1 MNYSKLETPQGVTLI
16 PQSAAQ
22 ASVVWLHGLGADG
35 NDFVPLVPE
44 LRLPDALAIR
54 FVFPHAPVRP
64 VTINNGMRMRAWYD
78 VVGFGVDRVEDEQ
91 GIVASSAFVRDLVGR
106 EIASGIASTRVVLAG
121 FSQGGAI
128 ALHAALR
135 YPEPLAGVLALST
148 YLPCQRSLPAEAS
161 TANRRIPI
169 LMCHGTYDPVLPM
182 QMGTTSRDALLAE
195 GYAVTWK
202 AYPMQHQVCGPEV
215 TDIANWLHDRLSPAP
230 G

>member
-1 MNYSKLETPQGVTLI
+1 MNYRKLETPQGVTLM
-16 PQSAAQ
+16 PASAVQ

-35 NDFVPLVPE
+35 NDFVPLIPE
-44 LRLPDALAIR
+44 LQLPDTLAVR

-78 VVGFGVDRVEDEQ
+78 VVGFGANRVEDEQ
-91 GIVASSAFVRDLVGR
+91 GITASSAFVRDLVAR
-106 EIASGIASTRVVLAG
+106 EIASGIASTRVVIAG

-135 YPEPLAGVLALST
+135 YPEPLAGVLGLST
-148 YLPCQRSLPAEAS
+148 YLPCRGSLSAEAS
-161 TANRRIPI
+161 AANRRIPI
-169 LMCHGTYDPVLPM
+169 LMCHGTYDPVLPFDL
-182 QMGTTSRDALLAE
+182 GTASRDALIAA

-215 TDIANWLHDRLSPAP
+215 TDIATWLHDRFSLPRD
-230 G
+230 